1 MPIEWDPPLSF
12 RRGSPCRLAGLDVFY
27 DFDWRSIFFHDRAV
41 FPNGQSLSE
50 LARRDCPRGKDPA
63 LLLTERDDVEA
74 RIEET
79 EDRYIVVVPIREYL
93 QDAGGDAA
101 STYYARLTG
110 KPLTRLPSLSE
121 IGFTPS
127 ELDAFLDA
135 NLTAELLSTWAGSS
149 EARSRVL
156 SESTPAS
163 NNVGTDE
170 ILAALRGIET
180 LDDRLLDE
188 FVAYAERLSQGGGLE
203 ALLDQVTRSGEG
215 RLATTRALA
224 DRLGERIAD
233 TRDQIAQYQQLIG
246 SAAVTETDVQG
257 FLETNPW
264 IVGLHYARA
273 RARVEIPRGE
283 IDFVLDRYDGFFDI
297 VELKGPG
304 ETIVKE
310 RTSSNASDGRPPT
323 SSSYSLGSA
332 LANAL
337 AQVHLYRSILDR
349 SRDLNE
355 QYGLQDTRQPR
366 IIILLGRS
374 TELTSNGHKIL
385 RELNVSLHRV
395 EVIPYDLLGR
405 RMTGLLENI
414 EALLEGRWDS

>member
-1 MPIEWDPPLSF
+1 
-12 RRGSPCRLAGLDVFY
+12 LAGLDIFY
-27 DFDWRSIFFHDRAV
+27 DFDWRSIFCHDRAI

-50 LARRDCPRGKDPA
+50 LARRDCPHGKEPA
-63 LLLTERDDVEA
+63 LLLTVRDDAEA
-74 RIEET
+74 RVVET
-79 EDRYIVVVPIREYL
+79 DDRFVVIVRIREYL
-93 QDAGGDAA
+93 RDAGGDAA
-101 STYYARLTG
+101 STYYARLAG
-110 KPLTRLPSLSE
+110 KPLTRLPTLSE
-121 IGFTPS
+121 ISFTPS
-127 ELDAFLDA
+127 ELAAFLDA
-135 NLTAELLSTWAGSS
+135 NLTTELLSTWAASS

-156 SESTPAS
+156 SEGTPAS
-163 NNVGTDE
+163 ANVRIDE
-170 ILAALRGIET
+170 ILEALRDFET

-188 FVAYAERLSQGGGLE
+188 FVAYSERFAEDGGME

-215 RLATTRALA
+215 RLATTRVLA

-246 SAAVTETDVQG
+246 SASVTETDVQG
-257 FLETNPW
+257 FLERNPW
-264 IVGLHYARA
+264 IVGLNYARA

-310 RTSSNASDGRPPT
+310 RTTSEASDDRPPAG
-323 SSSYSLGSA
+323 SSCSLGSA

-337 AQVHLYRSILDR
+337 AQAHLYRSILDR

-374 TELTSNGHKIL
+374 TNLTTNGHEIL

-395 EVIPYDLLGR
+395 EVVPYDLLGK
-405 RMTGLLENI
+405 RMTGLLDNI
-414 EALLEGRWDS
+414 EALTVGRRAS